1 MRSDE
6 CVVSLEE
13 PDGKFPVSIAV
24 LRLCAC
30 LRESVPVQAI
40 GDHEETM
47 QRQRVA
53 VGYSPLPFFENTWV
67 LGTEVG
73 HVVAVEPLK
82 VK

>member
-1 MRSDE
+1 M
-6 CVVSLEE
+6 SLEE

-40 GDHEETM
+40 GDHEETV

-53 VGYSPLPFFENTWV
+53 VGYSSPSFF
-67 LGTEVG
+67 
-73 HVVAVEPLK
+73 
-82 VK
+82 